1 MTSPTT
7 IGPEP
12 QHLEGRSVRDIV
24 EYSPEQ
30 VNEAWCRKI
39 FRKTL
44 QSLELQYAMHMPHR
58 AITPDTIV
66 FHENGEP
73 LLVPSDDGPA
83 DGHEA
88 DDLNAL
94 ARVVHY
100 AITCE
105 LAPMGPLAGRAE
117 GYSDSLVNAVDRC
130 MDPDPARRPHTIDE
144 LRALL
149 GIVPPG
155 RRAGAAFPDD
165 PLAPWPADVGA
176 PDATSRLAADRVP
189 EAAPTRAHG
198 VAAEVAHGHG
208 RDTAPDPANDRARAV
223 AAEHTHDRALDTATD
238 AVADLSRDLA
248 AEHTHD
254 RALDAATDSA
264 ADLSRDLAAE
274 HGQDRTLDAATD
286 SAADR
291 PRDIA
296 ADHTHDRALDAA
308 TDSAADLSRDLAA
321 GHAHDRTL
329 DAAAGPAADLSRHD
343 AVENAHEHERAL
355 DAASDVTPATAA
367 VPPPEPAPVIA
378 PASASAAPTH
388 AIVPDANLPRRRV
401 TLTSRQRWAIAA
413 GAAIVVALGAVMF
426 AEMGDSGSFD
436 HIVLTLPQQGDGTPA
451 GQDAASAPPPAG
463 ANPASGAAGSGTA
476 GTTASSAGQSAPG
489 VAPGTFITDDAPAP
503 ATPNPAPAASAA
515 ATPLPGVVVTPN
527 GNLYKLHIQPWG
539 VVYVDGVDRGVSPP
553 VKRLELTPGR
563 HAIRVTNPNFHDRVL
578 EIDTANG
585 DGRIHVDFNEAPR

>member
-73 LLVPSDDGPA
+73 LLVPPDDGPA

-100 AITCE
+100 AITRE

-130 MDPDPARRPHTIDE
+130 MDPDPAHRPHTIDE

-149 GIVPPG
+149 GIVPL
-155 RRAGAAFPDD
+155 RRPAGAAFPDD

-176 PDATSRLAADRVP
+176 PGLAADRVP
-189 EAAPTRAHG
+189 DAASTRTHD
-198 VAAEVAHGHG
+198 VAADVTHDHG
-208 RDTAPDPANDRARAV
+208 RDTARDPANDDARAV
-223 AAEHTHDRALDTATD
+223 AAELLHDRAHAAAPDLGG
-238 AVADLSRDLA
+238 DLS
-248 AEHTHD
+248 
-254 RALDAATDSA
+254 
-264 ADLSRDLAAE
+264 
-274 HGQDRTLDAATD
+274 
-286 SAADR
+286 
-291 PRDIA
+291 RDIA
-296 ADHTHDRALDAA
+296 ADHTHDRARDTATDAA
-308 TDSAADLSRDLAA
+308 ADLPRDLAPEHAHDRARDTTADSAADLSRDLPAE
-321 GHAHDRTL
+321 HTHDSAR

-343 AVENAHEHERAL
+343 AVEHAH
-355 DAASDVTPATAA
+355 DPAADVTPAAAA
-367 VPPPEPAPVIA
+367 VPPPGPAPAVA
-378 PASASAAPTH
+378 PFPPSPPPPA
-388 AIVPDANLPRRRV
+388 AIVPTADQPRRRV
-401 TLTSRQRWAIAA
+401 PLTSRQRWAIAA

-426 AEMGDSGSFD
+426 AEMRDSGSFD

-451 GQDAASAPPPAG
+451 GQDAASAPPAAG

-476 GTTASSAGQSAPG
+476 GATASSAGQSAPG
-489 VAPGTFITDDAPAP
+489 VAPGTFITDDAPA
-503 ATPNPAPAASAA
+503 AAAQNPAPAASAA
-515 ATPLPGVVVTPN
+515 TTPLPGVVVTPN

>member
-73 LLVPSDDGPA
+73 LLIPSDDGPA

-100 AITCE
+100 AITRE
-105 LAPMGPLAGRAE
+105 LAPMGPLAGRTE

-130 MDPDPARRPHTIDE
+130 MDPDPAHRPHTIDE

-155 RRAGAAFPDD
+155 RPAGAAFPDD
-165 PLAPWPADVGA
+165 PLAPWPADVGT
-176 PDATSRLAADRVP
+176 PDAAS
-189 EAAPTRAHG
+189 TRTHD
-198 VAAEVAHGHG
+198 VATDVAHDHG
-208 RDTAPDPANDRARAV
+208 RDTAPDPASDRARAV
-223 AAEHTHDRALDTATD
+223 AAELLHDRAHAAAPDLGG
-238 AVADLSRDLA
+238 DLSRDIA
-248 AEHTHD
+248 AEHTYD
-254 RALDAATDSA
+254 RARDAAAGSA
-264 ADLSRDLAAE
+264 TDLSRDQAAE
-274 HGQDRTLDAATD
+274 HA
-286 SAADR
+286 
-291 PRDIA
+291 
-296 ADHTHDRALDAA
+296 HDPAPDAA

-321 GHAHDRTL
+321 GHAHDRIL
-329 DAAAGPAADLSRHD
+329 DEAAGPAADLSRHD

-355 DAASDVTPATAA
+355 DAASDVARATAA
-367 VPPPEPAPVIA
+367 VPPPERAPVIT
-378 PASASAAPTH
+378 PASASPAPAHAH
-388 AIVPDANLPRRRV
+388 AIVPDADQPRRRV

-413 GAAIVVALGAVMF
+413 GVAIVVALGAVMF
-426 AEMGDSGSFD
+426 AEMRDSGSFD

-451 GQDAASAPPPAG
+451 GQDAASAPPAAG
-463 ANPASGAAGSGTA
+463 ANPANGAAGSGTA
-476 GTTASSAGQSAPG
+476 GATASSAGQSAPG
-489 VAPGTFITDDAPAP
+489 VAPGTFITDDAPAT
-503 ATPNPAPAASAA
+503 ASQEAAPAANAA
-515 ATPLPGVVVTPN
+515 QQPLPGVVVTPN

-578 EIDTANG
+578 EVDTANG

>member
-58 AITPDTIV
+58 VITPDTIV

-73 LLVPSDDGPA
+73 LLIPSDDGPA

-105 LAPMGPLAGRAE
+105 LAPMGPLAGRTE

-144 LRALL
+144 LRELL

-155 RRAGAAFPDD
+155 RAAGAAPHPAFPDD

-176 PDATSRLAADRVP
+176 PDAASGRAADRVP
-189 EAAPTRAHG
+189 EAASTRAHD
-198 VAAEVAHGHG
+198 AADDDAHDHA

-223 AAEHTHDRALDTATD
+223 AAELLHDRAHSATPDLSRNISAGHTHDRALDA
-238 AVADLSRDLA
+238 AAASPADLARDLA
-248 AEHTHD
+248 AEHAHDRTPDAATDAAGLSRDVAAERTHD

-264 ADLSRDLAAE
+264 ADLSR
-274 HGQDRTLDAATD
+274 HN
-286 SAADR
+286 
-291 PRDIA
+291 
-296 ADHTHDRALDAA
+296 
-308 TDSAADLSRDLAA
+308 
-321 GHAHDRTL
+321 
-329 DAAAGPAADLSRHD
+329 
-343 AVENAHEHERAL
+343 AVEHTPEPAL
-355 DAASDVTPATAA
+355 AAASDVKPATAA
-367 VPPPEPAPVIA
+367 VPPPAPAPAVAPFPASPAPTPAIA
-378 PASASAAPTH
+378 PTA
-388 AIVPDANLPRRRV
+388 DQPRRRG
-401 TLTSRQRWAIAA
+401 TLTSRQRRAIAA

-426 AEMGDSGSFD
+426 AEMRDSGSFD
-436 HIVLTLPQQGDGTPA
+436 HIVLTLPQQGDGPHA
-451 GQDAASAPPPAG
+451 GQDAASAPPAAG
-463 ANPASGAAGSGTA
+463 ANPASGAAGNGTA
-476 GTTASSAGQSAPG
+476 GTTASSAGQAAPG
-489 VAPGTFITDDAPAP
+489 VAPGTFITDDAPSA
-503 ATPNPAPAASAA
+503 AAQAAAPAAGAA
-515 ATPLPGVVVTPN
+515 TTPLPGVVVTPN

-553 VKRLELTPGR
+553 VKRLALTPGR
-563 HAIRVTNPNFHDRVL
+563 HEIRVTNPNFHDRVL
-578 EIDTANG
+578 EVDTASG

>member
-1 MTSPTT
+1 MTTPTT

-44 QSLELQYAMHMPHR
+44 QSLELQYAMHMPQR

-73 LLVPSDDGPA
+73 LLIQSDDGPA
-83 DGHEA
+83 DRHEA

-144 LRALL
+144 LRELL
-149 GIVPPG
+149 GIVPHG
-155 RRAGAAFPDD
+155 RPAGAAFPDD
-165 PLAPWPADVGA
+165 PLAPWPADLGT
-176 PDATSRLAADRVP
+176 PDAASGLAADRVP
-189 EAAPTRAHG
+189 EAAPTRTHD
-198 VAAEVAHGHG
+198 VAADVAHDHG
-208 RDTAPDPANDRARAV
+208 RHTAPDPASDHARAV
-223 AAEHTHDRALDTATD
+223 AAELLHGRAHDAPPDLA
-238 AVADLSRDLA
+238 ADLSRDTA

-254 RALDAATDSA
+254 RALDAAADSA

-274 HGQDRTLDAATD
+274 HA
-286 SAADR
+286 
-291 PRDIA
+291 
-296 ADHTHDRALDAA
+296 HDRALDTAA
-308 TDSAADLSRDLAA
+308 GPAADFSRDLLAE
-321 GHAHDRTL
+321 HAHDRTL
-329 DAAAGPAADLSRHD
+329 DAAAGSAADLSRHNT
-343 AVENAHEHERAL
+343 AEHAH
-355 DAASDVTPATAA
+355 DPASDVTPAAAA
-367 VPPPEPAPVIA
+367 VPPPEPTPAVAPSPPSPPPA
-378 PASASAAPTH
+378 P
-388 AIVPDANLPRRRV
+388 AIVPTADQPRRRV
-401 TLTSRQRWAIAA
+401 ALTSRQRWAIAA

-426 AEMGDSGSFD
+426 AEMRDSGSFD

-451 GQDAASAPPPAG
+451 GQDAASAPPAAG
-463 ANPASGAAGSGTA
+463 AIPASGAAGSGTA
-476 GTTASSAGQSAPG
+476 GTTASSTGQPAPG
-489 VAPGTFITDDAPAP
+489 VTPGTFITDDAPAT
-503 ATPNPAPAASAA
+503 ASQEAAPAANAA
-515 ATPLPGVVVTPN
+515 QQPLPGVVVTPN

-578 EIDTANG
+578 EVDTASG
-585 DGRIHVDFNEAPR
+585 DGRIQVDFNETSR